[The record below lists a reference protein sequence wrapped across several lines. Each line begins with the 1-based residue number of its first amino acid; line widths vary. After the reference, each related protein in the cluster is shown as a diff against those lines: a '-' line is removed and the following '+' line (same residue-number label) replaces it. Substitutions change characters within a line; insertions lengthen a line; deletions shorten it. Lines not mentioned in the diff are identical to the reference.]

1 MKTLKA
7 ALIVLAGT
15 FFATAVAFAQVPAP
29 AAKAEV
35 PSAEVKAAVA
45 EMLEAIN
52 FRQTMIQMS
61 ATMTQSMPQMFEQSS
76 SRMFEKLPP
85 AEQKAAK
92 EKFAAS
98 AQGAMEKA
106 MAIYRDPE
114 ILKGM
119 EDIMG
124 RAYTK
129 RFTLAEI
136 KSITA
141 FYKSDAGK
149 KMLSAGPQL
158 MKEAMP
164 EIVALTAPKT
174 NALMQEFTKKALEDA
189 KAASEA
195 KAVTAK

>member
-1 MKTLKA
+1 MSVTKKLLAIA
-7 ALIVLAGT
+7 AMSASLSGG
-15 FFATAVAFAQVPAP
+15 AFAQTN
-29 AAKAEV
+29 AA
-35 PSAEVKAAVA
+35 PSAGGIASAETKVA
-45 EMLEAIN
+45 ITEMLEAIN
-52 FRQTMIQMS
+52 FRQTMIQIS
-61 ATMTQSMPQMFEQSS
+61 ATMTQSMPQMFEQTS

-114 ILKGM
+114 ILKGV

-158 MKEAMP
+158 MQEAMP

-195 KAVTAK
+195 KTVTAK